1 MCPSHP
7 SSETT
12 WRLLLTVTLNL
23 PLGSVLA
30 EPAPADVQPSD
41 LAGLM
46 QGIGG
51 MRRLPV
57 SGVQMVQSGDQVFF
71 VSANGR
77 YAFLGLGFDL
87 WHGTRLTSLA
97 EADRLMQ
104 RIDRSRLKLAGE
116 DLGALDLG
124 TGDGEVLVFV
134 DPRCPQCAA
143 LLDRIRALSEVVLK
157 TYRFRLIPL
166 PVLSQASQ
174 REVLALNCLAETDQP
189 GAIAALLE
197 HRTDVLS
204 PATGRCGQG
213 PIQRALVTAH
223 LLGIERVPFLIAPDG
238 RLQSGAPADLSAWL
252 AGEEGA

>member
-1 MCPSHP
+1 MCLPDSP
-7 SSETT
+7 PTT
-12 WRLLLTVTLNL
+12 TRRLLLTLTLSL
-23 PLGSVLA
+23 PLGPVLA
-30 EPAPADVQPSD
+30 ESAPTDAQPSD
-41 LAGLM
+41 LASLM

-77 YAFLGLGFDL
+77 YAFLGPGFDL
-87 WHGTRLTSLA
+87 WHGTRLTSLVEA
-97 EADRLMQ
+97 ERLMQ

-124 TGDGEVLVFV
+124 TGKAEVLVFV

-143 LLDRIRALSEVVLK
+143 LLDRIQRLPATVLK
-157 TYRFRLIPL
+157 TYRFRLTPL
-166 PVLSQASQ
+166 PVLSQGSQ
-174 REVLALNCLAETDQP
+174 REALALNCLAETDP
-189 GAIAALLE
+189 AAALNALLE
-197 HRTDVLS
+197 HRTDRL
-204 PATGRCGQG
+204 PAATGRCGQG
-213 PIQRALVTAH
+213 AIQRALVTAH

-238 RLQSGAPADLSAWL
+238 RLQSGVPADLSAWL

>member
-12 WRLLLTVTLNL
+12 WRLLLTLTLSP
-23 PLGSVLA
+23 PLGPVLGA
-30 EPAPADVQPSD
+30 PAPADVQPSD

-51 MRRLPV
+51 LRRLPV
-57 SGVQMVQSGDQVFF
+57 SGVQMVQSGEQVFF

-77 YAFLGLGFDL
+77 YAFLGPGFDL
-87 WHGTRLTSLA
+87 WHGTRLRSLA
-97 EADRLMQ
+97 DADRLMN
-104 RIDRSRLKLAGE
+104 RIDRSRLKLAGA

-124 TGDGEVLVFV
+124 TGEAEVLVFV

-143 LLDRIRALSEVVLK
+143 LLDRIRALPVTALT

-174 REVLALNCLAETDQP
+174 RDALALNCLAETDRP
-189 GAIAALLE
+189 GALAALLE
-197 HRTDVLS
+197 QRTDRLA
-204 PATGRCGQG
+204 PAPGSCGQG
-213 PIQRALVTAH
+213 AIQRALVTAH

-238 RLQSGAPADLSAWL
+238 RLRSGAPDNLSAWL
-252 AGEEGA
+252 TGEEGA